1 MLPCSVHVVSPSKVR
16 NGDKWGKNNIT
27 ELACVCACVCS
38 MCPCNSSKLEA
49 LWSPFMQRQQSV
61 TRTCQS
67 LFLSHTHTELCLKQF
82 RFGNEIHKAHY
93 SQCDSSRNI
102 SRPFQLLFFCFF
114 FFLLAA
120 WWNVMH
126 CCSQR
131 CAHLSVRNRAW
142 LTNICLHKDEQPL
155 PPTQTRSAE
164 DAIVW
169 YES

>member
-114 FFLLAA
+114 FSFGCVVKRNALLFTE
-120 WWNVMH
+120 VCTFECQKQSMTYKY
-126 CCSQR
+126 
-131 CAHLSVRNRAW
+131 LSTQGW
-142 LTNICLHKDEQPL
+142 TTTSTHTN
-155 PPTQTRSAE
+155 
-164 DAIVW
+164 
-169 YES
+169 